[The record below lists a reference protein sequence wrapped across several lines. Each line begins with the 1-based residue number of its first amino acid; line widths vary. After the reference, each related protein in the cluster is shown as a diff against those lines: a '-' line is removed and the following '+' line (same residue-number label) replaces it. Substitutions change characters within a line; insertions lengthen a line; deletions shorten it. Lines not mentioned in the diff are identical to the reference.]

1 MALRMAARLRPV
13 RALPRLRRAQPLP
26 AAHAGARRF
35 SEAAASTPPTP
46 PSITVDIAVDE
57 EAASA
62 ATPKIPAEALT
73 PREIFE
79 ELEEYI
85 VGQGK
90 AKRAVAIALRNRYRR
105 HALPDDFK
113 DEVLPKNILMIG
125 PTGCGKTEIARR
137 LAKLADAPF
146 VKVEA
151 TKFTEVGFHGVDV
164 DVMVRDLVENSIAQ
178 VKQRKRKEVQ
188 QAVDEAVENTI
199 LTALM
204 GKDVGD
210 RSTWKTLLRSGQLDN
225 QKIEIDVP
233 ENAGRQ
239 QHTTPG
245 KRMDNFQE
253 IVFQISN
260 ASGKPRTTKQKMSI
274 SDARHIL
281 LETEVDKHTSSEA
294 VVKEAIES
302 AENDGIIFIDE
313 IDKICT
319 PSNYRHGSD
328 ASSEGV
334 QRDLLPIIEGSVV
347 STKHGNVNTN
357 HMLFIASGAFHSVK
371 PSDLMPELQGR
382 LPVRVQLEGLTEKDL
397 LKILTGPKCSL
408 TKQATELMATEGVTL
423 RFGEESL
430 QEIARV
436 SAEVNT
442 TVENIGARRLHTLME
457 RILEDVSYSAGDAE
471 GDVGPGSEYEVSVEM
486 VQEKTAD
493 LLKNVDMSK
502 FVL

>member
-1 MALRMAARLRPV
+1 MALRPRRLWHSQLYGRV
-13 RALPRLRRAQPLP
+13 SSV
-26 AAHAGARRF
+26 GATRRF
-35 SEAAASTPPTP
+35 SDAAAS
-46 PSITVDIAVDE
+46 SQ
-57 EAASA
+57 
-62 ATPKIPAEALT
+62 ATPITISVEEPEAGGLQSKISADALT

-79 ELEEYI
+79 QLEEHI
-85 VGQGK
+85 IGQSK

-105 HALPDDFK
+105 HALPEDFK
-113 DEVLPKNILMIG
+113 DEVNPKNILMIG

-164 DVMVRDLVENSIAQ
+164 DVMVRDLVDVSIAQ
-178 VKQRKRKEVQ
+178 VKLRKRKEVQ
-188 QAVDEAVENTI
+188 KAVDEAVENTI

-233 ENAGRQ
+233 ENAGKSQ
-239 QHTTPG
+239 TAG

-260 ASGKPRTTKQKMSI
+260 ANGKPRTSKQKMSI

-281 LETEVDKHTSSEA
+281 LESEVEKHTSSEA
-294 VVKEAIES
+294 VTKEAITA
-302 AENDGIIFIDE
+302 AENDGIIFVDE

-334 QRDLLPIIEGSVV
+334 QRDMLPIIEGCTV

-382 LPVRVQLEGLTEKDL
+382 LPVRVQLQGLTEKDL
-397 LKILTGPKCSL
+397 LQILTGPKCSL
-408 TKQATELMATEGVTL
+408 TKQYTELMATEGVQLT
-423 RFGEESL
+423 FEEEAL
-430 QEIARV
+430 EKIAAV

-457 RILEDVSYSAGDAE
+457 RILEDVSYVAGDSE
-471 GDVGPGSEYEVSVEM
+471 GDLGPGAEYVVTPQMVED
-486 VQEKTAD
+486 KTKD
-493 LLKNVDMSK
+493 LLANVDMSK